1 MSISKKA
8 GPNPLFGSLKS
19 TTSIFGRS
27 SYTWI
32 EGDGMLH
39 AVYFKR
45 DSEGNWSVSYKNRY
59 VESETYKVEK
69 GREKPS
75 FLPAIE
81 GDSHAI
87 LAAFLLNH
95 LRFGKVNKDISNTNV
110 FQHSGKCYA
119 IAENYIPQEID
130 VATLRTLG
138 SWDINGDWDRPFT
151 SHPKKAPGSGE
162 LVIIGVE
169 PKKPFLVLGVISA
182 DGKRLPHK
190 VDLEFKR
197 CILCHEIGIT
207 EKYNIIMDV
216 PLTLDLNRLV
226 QGGPLLKYEGD
237 SYARIGV
244 MPRYGNADSIKWFE
258 LEPHCTF
265 HILNCFEDGHE
276 VVVRGCRAPWS
287 IVPGLGRSK
296 SEFSSQKSDVQSAEE
311 LFFSCAYEWRVNI
324 EIGDVKEKNLTGTD
338 LTMDM
343 PFINDK
349 FTGLRNAYGYTLVAD
364 SYASSECGLPKY
376 GSLAKLYFEE
386 KNKTSKSEEGG
397 EDRIK
402 VEYHLLEENQFC
414 SGAAFVSKQGGLRE
428 DDGWVI
434 SFVHSEDTNI
444 SQVHIID
451 AQKFERGPV
460 AKITL
465 PQRVPYGFH
474 GTFISE
480 TNSMPASLRL
490 AYFFIQWQFFPPHVQ
505 NES

>member
-1 MSISKKA
+1 MCSKGDLLA
-8 GPNPLFGSLKS
+8 SDTSL
-19 TTSIFGRS
+19 
-27 SYTWI
+27 
-32 EGDGMLH
+32 
-39 AVYFKR
+39 
-45 DSEGNWSVSYKNRY
+45 
-59 VESETYKVEK
+59 
-69 GREKPS
+69 S
-75 FLPAIE
+75 FA
-81 GDSHAI
+81 SQ
-87 LAAFLLNH
+87 F
-95 LRFGKVNKDISNTNV
+95 
-110 FQHSGKCYA
+110 
-119 IAENYIPQEID
+119 
-130 VATLRTLG
+130 
-138 SWDINGDWDRPFT
+138 FT
-151 SHPKKAPGSGE
+151 S
-162 LVIIGVE
+162 L
-169 PKKPFLVLGVISA
+169 PF
-182 DGKRLPHK
+182 R
-190 VDLEFKR
+190 
-197 CILCHEIGIT
+197 
-207 EKYNIIMDV
+207 
-216 PLTLDLNRLV
+216 
-226 QGGPLLKYEGD
+226 YEGD

-402 VEYHLLEENQFC
+402 VEYHLLEENQFY

-444 SQVHIID
+444 SQNCGQSASQCFDVFTEVPEQCKLFKDWRSGDNAASAI
-451 AQKFERGPV
+451 
-460 AKITL
+460 L
-465 PQRVPYGFH
+465 PSPEIA
-474 GTFISE
+474 T
-480 TNSMPASLRL
+480 TK
-490 AYFFIQWQFFPPHVQ
+490 
-505 NES
+505 